1 MLDLIPKIY
10 DSERQVRL
18 MGEDD
23 KHTYQ
28 PINTVVEGPD
38 GQPELLNDLSQAR
51 FDIRVDVGPSYT
63 TQRIEAATAMLD
75 YAKSDPAAM
84 PFMRDVFV
92 ENMDW
97 PGARQLAERLKRTI
111 PPQVLGPDEQGVQPP
126 MQPQPDPQIV
136 LQQQRMQLDAQ
147 ASQQKLQL
155 EQRKTAV
162 HMSFLGVHEDYQ
174 RQGLGQYLLMDV
186 FSKVATVSDCAG
198 LYALT
203 LQSLDADSTA
213 FYKSLNFEVYSAP
226 WRLRHRKSVFLAL
239 VVFVLG
245 LLGGLP

>member
-1 MLDLIPKIY
+1 
-10 DSERQVRL
+10 

-38 GQPELLNDLSQAR
+38 GPELLNDLSQAR

-111 PPQVLGPDEQGVQPP
+111 PPEVLGPDEQQQDDPAA
-126 MQPQPDPQIV
+126 MQQAMMD
-136 LQQQRMQLDAQ
+136 QQQAAVAQISLQEAQAKLAKAQTDAQ
-147 ASQQKLQL
+147 ASQQKMQL
-155 EQRKTAV
+155 DQRKTAQEMQLEAAKSRAQV
-162 HMSFLGVHEDYQ
+162 EKTQAEIERIRAETAAKQAELQAKVMQ
-174 RQGLGQYLLMDV
+174 MQGEAAEIA
-186 FSKVATVSDCAG
+186 VA
-198 LYALT
+198 Y
-203 LQSLDADSTA
+203 
-213 FYKSLNFEVYSAP
+213 P
-226 WRLRHRKSVFLAL
+226 
-239 VVFVLG
+239 
-245 LLGGLP
+245 